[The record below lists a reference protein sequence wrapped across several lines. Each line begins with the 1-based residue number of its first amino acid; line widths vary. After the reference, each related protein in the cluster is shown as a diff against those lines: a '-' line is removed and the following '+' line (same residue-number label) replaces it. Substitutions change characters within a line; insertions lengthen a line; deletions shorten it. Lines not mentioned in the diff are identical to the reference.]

1 MAAVCGLHHAVL
13 CRLQVQYTHTL
24 TGRDEQMPFK
34 FLEPEKTKRQL
45 SSLRMCVLAFGCFPD
60 PAADDT
66 REGSFSKECPQF
78 TIKTDNAAG

>member
-13 CRLQVQYTHTL
+13 CRLQVQYTHTH
-24 TGRDEQMPFK
+24 THRHTPFK

-60 PAADDT
+60 PAADGT
-66 REGSFSKECPQF
+66 REGSSPKECPQF